1 MHANKIEPR
10 VAGSNNAATP
20 ITSLSRA
27 AGTKGSTSS
36 FLMYLLDISV
46 IVVSLLIDDLI
57 FQNIYGA
64 APLLSPVF
72 IAELLLVWT
81 GVSLYRGV
89 YTSNGISLQIGH
101 NIRRMVGAV
110 ALLMLVTL
118 AIFYLTDAAIERP
131 ILLSLFA
138 IMVSLMAV
146 WRLLVRAVTSARG
159 TKALHKTVLIVGA
172 TELGSQVA
180 EMIKQSWQNSQI
192 VGFVDNHKR
201 GTWGHYTILGTLDT
215 ITALIQA
222 HSVDEVIVSL
232 PHSDYDHIN
241 QMVIAL
247 KDKAINVSIVPDY
260 LSLALYRPS
269 VSALGS
275 LPLISLTEPAL
286 TVSQR
291 VIKRTFDITL
301 ASLALMV
308 FAPVMLVIAIAIKLD
323 SKGAILFK
331 QDRIGEGGKIFKMYK
346 FRSMV
351 QNAEALQA
359 QVNVTDENGN
369 TIHKRRNDPRVTR
382 VGRIIR
388 KTSLDEL
395 PQLINVLNGT
405 MSIVG
410 PRPELPWIVNEQ
422 YQKWQYRRFAVP
434 QGITG
439 WWQVNGRSEKPMHL
453 NTDEDLYYIQNY
465 SFWLDMEIIFKT
477 VPALIRGKGAF

>member
-1 MHANKIEPR
+1 
-10 VAGSNNAATP
+10 
-20 ITSLSRA
+20 
-27 AGTKGSTSS
+27 
-36 FLMYLLDISV
+36 
-46 IVVSLLIDDLI
+46 
-57 FQNIYGA
+57 
-64 APLLSPVF
+64 
-72 IAELLLVWT
+72 
-81 GVSLYRGV
+81 
-89 YTSNGISLQIGH
+89 
-101 NIRRMVGAV
+101 
-110 ALLMLVTL
+110 
-118 AIFYLTDAAIERP
+118 
-131 ILLSLFA
+131 
-138 IMVSLMAV
+138 
-146 WRLLVRAVTSARG
+146 
-159 TKALHKTVLIVGA
+159 
-172 TELGSQVA
+172 
-180 EMIKQSWQNSQI
+180 
-192 VGFVDNHKR
+192 
-201 GTWGHYTILGTLDT
+201 
-215 ITALIQA
+215 
-222 HSVDEVIVSL
+222 
-232 PHSDYDHIN
+232 
-241 QMVIAL
+241 
-247 KDKAINVSIVPDY
+247 
-260 LSLALYRPS
+260 
-269 VSALGS
+269 
-275 LPLISLTEPAL
+275 
-286 TVSQR
+286 
-291 VIKRTFDITL
+291 
-301 ASLALMV
+301 MV

-465 SFWLDMEIIFKT
+465 SFWLDMDIILKT